1 MKKLVLVIGIM
12 ACITTFGAKDV
23 YAQMVN
29 LDTAINGAVEEF
41 SYNFKKDSRV
51 AIVAI
56 RSSSARMS
64 KYIIEEMTSV
74 FVNQRLITIVGRAQL
89 DQLQDELRFQMYG
102 EVGDSLAQTI
112 GKKVGA
118 QSVIT
123 GSFEAVGT
131 YYRFRIRI
139 IEVNTAAILATYS
152 ANVQND
158 TVVASLMGSSGINP
172 STSTATASQANNN
185 DFTAGQRWGTW
196 ALNAFVLPG
205 LGSYVIM
212 KDKKGGTTQVIL
224 GASSIVFYITGFIF
238 SANSTYSEQVPY
250 NEQYYDYYSNSYKY
264 RTSYR
269 SETKFDDDKVVA
281 GNVCL
286 IIGLLANTANGIFN
300 IVRSASY
307 HKPIGT
313 ASVFDNS
320 TFNIALLP
328 TSNGSIDKVRLS
340 YTLHY

>member
-12 ACITTFGAKDV
+12 ACITTFGAKEA

-102 EVGDSLAQTI
+102 EVGDSLAQTV
-112 GKKVGA
+112 GKRVGA

-123 GSFEAVGT
+123 GSFEAVGN

-224 GASSIVFYITGFIF
+224 GASSIVFYVAGYITIL
-238 SANSTYSEQVPY
+238 NSSYTEQVPY
-250 NEQYYDYYSNSYKY
+250 TYYDSYYPYSSHTEYITQNKIDEGKMSAGS
-264 RTSYR
+264 TC
-269 SETKFDDDKVVA
+269 VV
-281 GNVCL
+281 
-286 IIGLLANTANGIFN
+286 IGFLLNAANGIFN

-307 HKPIGT
+307 RKPLET
-313 ASVFDNS
+313 TSVFDNS

-328 TSNGSIDKVRLS
+328 TSNGNIDKVRLS